1 MCMLQPIAIVPMALL
16 KLLVSLKLS
25 TINCNLLCPLFLPPT
40 SWSYWVT
47 SMLVW
52 ALTTPLGI
60 QLLVLMAL
68 DSVMKMVNDCW
79 TFVLAII

>member
-1 MCMLQPIAIVPMALL
+1 MTNYSLLSLPSHPPI
-16 KLLVSLKLS
+16 
-25 TINCNLLCPLFLPPT
+25 

-60 QLLVLMAL
+60 QSSVLMAL
-68 DSVMKMVNDCW
+68 ESVMKMVNDCW
-79 TFVLAII
+79 TFVLAINS